1 MLGEYGT
8 NIQIARQLRRCKNHF
23 MVYAINELDENREEI
38 EDYEEKG

>member
-8 NIQIARQLRRCKNHF
+8 NIQIARQLKRCKNEV
-23 MVYAINELDENREEI
+23 MVRYINDLDRNRKEI